1 MAATEAGWCSD
12 CDEHFD
18 NIAKFRSHLVT
29 TDSRKRDLGRRDQKC
44 FDAFAFFI
52 PAEDTANTE
61 DERNED
67 RLEEEE
73 EEEED
78 TTRVRVCV
86 TV

>member
-29 TDSRKRDLGRRDQKC
+29 TDSRKRDLGQRNRKC

-52 PAEDTANTE
+52 PAEDTATE